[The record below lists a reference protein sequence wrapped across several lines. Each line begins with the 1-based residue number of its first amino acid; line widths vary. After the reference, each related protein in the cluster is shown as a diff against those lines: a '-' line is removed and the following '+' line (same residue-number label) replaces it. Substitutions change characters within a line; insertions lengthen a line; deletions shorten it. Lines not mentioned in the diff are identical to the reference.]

1 MALNLEPEKGRSIK
15 GKKYKAALGFGS
27 VVGLFGIGSTLAANI
42 SLNGGD
48 SIEFGQGVANT
59 AACDEDGFTI
69 TPITSYYGS
78 AGVFKV
84 DEVQITGLNLTP
96 QGTGWDDSDNGETY
110 ADQDAAIADHPGEY
124 WDAETD
130 EWVRTCDGVVL
141 DFKAYTDDEDYLNR
155 TSYNYGATEPSLANP
170 VGWYQWIED
179 DEYNLDP
186 GFAIIIDTDES
197 GVADDNYAID
207 GVTGDYYDSY
217 GYPYDMDWSVN
228 SGINTSNAS
237 FSFWVS
243 NDDYKTLAG
252 SISKITVQS
261 MATFPSSYYAINSGL
276 GNPTMWD

>member
-15 GKKYKAALGFGS
+15 GKKYKVALGFGS

-48 SIEFGQGVANT
+48 NIEFGQGVANT

-96 QGTGWDDSDNGETY
+96 QGTGWDDSDNGEDY
-110 ADQDAAIADHPGEY
+110 ADQDAAIADRPGEY
-124 WDAETD
+124 WDD
-130 EWVRTCDGVVL
+130 EEGEWLRTCDGVVL

-155 TSYNYGATEPSLANP
+155 TDTAYTGASLSQP
-170 VGWYQWIED
+170 IGWYQDED
-179 DEYNLDP
+179 DDTDNNYP
-186 GFAIIIDTDES
+186 GFAIILDTGS
-197 GVADDNYAID
+197 GGLDDSNYAIETYGND
-207 GVTGDYYDSY
+207 GYTGSFDWDYVSE
-217 GYPYDMDWSVN
+217 
-228 SGINTSNAS
+228 GINTDNAS
-237 FSFWVS
+237 FSFWVY
-243 NDDYKTLAG
+243 NDNDKTLAG

-261 MATFPSSYYAINSGL
+261 MATFPSSYYADDSDL
-276 GNPTMWD
+276 GGPTNW

>member
-155 TSYNYGATEPSLANP
+155 TDTPYTGTSLSQP
-170 VGWYQWIED
+170 IGWYQDED
-179 DEYNLDP
+179 DDTDNNYP
-186 GFAIIIDTDES
+186 GFAIILDTYS
-197 GVADDNYAID
+197 GGLDDSNYAIETQGED
-207 GVTGDYYDSY
+207 GYTGSFDWDYVSE
-217 GYPYDMDWSVN
+217 
-228 SGINTSNAS
+228 GINTDDAS

-243 NDDYKTLAG
+243 SDNYKTLAG

-261 MATFPSSYYAINSGL
+261 MATFPSSYYAIDSGP
-276 GNPTMWD
+276 GNPTIWD